1 MKKLYIIIFLSV
13 MIISCG
19 KKNDPVYEE
28 KLSNFFDSK
37 PIVVS

>member
-1 MKKLYIIIFLSV
+1 MKKFYIIIFLCV

-19 KKNDPVYEE
+19 KKNDPIYKEQSS
-28 KLSNFFDSK
+28 KFFNKK

>member
-1 MKKLYIIIFLSV
+1 MKKFYIIILLSV

-19 KKNDPVYEE
+19 KKNDPIYKEQSS
-28 KLSNFFDSK
+28 KFFDNK

>member
-1 MKKLYIIIFLSV
+1 MKKIYIIIFLSV

-19 KKNDPVYEE
+19 KKNDPVYKEQSS
-28 KLSNFFDSK
+28 KIFDSK

>member
-1 MKKLYIIIFLSV
+1 MKNLYIIIFLSV
-13 MIISCG
+13 MIVSCG
-19 KKNDPVYEE
+19 KKNDPVYKE